1 MDQTVGASR
10 RGEVGPAGRQLRVWA
25 AGIAV
30 AAVVAAAT
38 TAAAVAVAPA
48 AASPARGGASTVA
61 RAPVTARTA
70 CGVRETAAFKP
81 ARVVEGHNADLVVVL
96 HNCTGAAHKVD
107 LTEYGKVVCLVADPL
122 VRQITLQAGQTKRVR
137 TVYKAPPCTGS
148 GSIVA
153 NLTSSEG
160 KELATRTARFRI
172 VAPPAAT

>member
-81 ARVVEGHNADLVVVL
+81 ARVVEGRSAHLVVVL
-96 HNCTGAAHKVD
+96 HNCTGSPHTVE
-107 LTEYGKVVCLVADPL
+107 LTRFGFLVCLVADPINQ
-122 VRQITLQAGQTKRVR
+122 QITLGAAQTTSIRTRYLAPTCTGTGRITARV
-137 TVYKAPPCTGS
+137 TSSTGKQLTSKVAKIEVLAPPP
-148 GSIVA
+148 
-153 NLTSSEG
+153 SS
-160 KELATRTARFRI
+160 
-172 VAPPAAT
+172 

>member
-1 MDQTVGASR
+1 MC
-10 RGEVGPAGRQLRVWA
+10 E
-25 AGIAV
+25 
-30 AAVVAAAT
+30 
-38 TAAAVAVAPA
+38 
-48 AASPARGGASTVA
+48 GGSL
-61 RAPVTARTA
+61 
-70 CGVRETAAFKP
+70 
-81 ARVVEGHNADLVVVL
+81 VEEEVL
-96 HNCTGAAHKVD
+96 HDDEIESAEKMCIRDSNCTGAAHKVD